1 MSSPELTP
9 QLLADVTPAEK
20 RPAQWIVTIREAWR
34 INRTK
39 AGVIIFL
46 IVIAIALLGP
56 LFAPHSPTSFVA
68 KPFAGPSAKAWL
80 GADYVGRDV
89 LSRVLWGGR
98 TVIGLALAATAI
110 GLLLGVGLGLIAGYA
125 RRWVDETVMRILDV
139 VLAFPQI
146 VLALLFVSVVG
157 PHLWLIILIVGISHA
172 PRIARVTRA
181 ATLEVSQR
189 DFIKSAEALGVAR
202 RKILTFEILPNITS
216 PLLVE
221 FGLRLTYSIGLIAG
235 LSFLGDG
242 MQPPAADWGL
252 MINENRIGLTIQP
265 WPVVVP
271 VILIGV
277 LTIGTNLIADGLG
290 RALIGI
296 ERDTGGK

>member
-110 GLLLGVGLGLIAGYA
+110 GLFKSLIN
-125 RRWVDETVMRILDV
+125 
-139 VLAFPQI
+139 F
-146 VLALLFVSVVG
+146 ALLIVANQVVKKTTG
-157 PHLWLIILIVGISHA
+157 HGI
-172 PRIARVTRA
+172 
-181 ATLEVSQR
+181 
-189 DFIKSAEALGVAR
+189 
-202 RKILTFEILPNITS
+202 
-216 PLLVE
+216 
-221 FGLRLTYSIGLIAG
+221 Y
-235 LSFLGDG
+235 
-242 MQPPAADWGL
+242 
-252 MINENRIGLTIQP
+252 
-265 WPVVVP
+265 
-271 VILIGV
+271 
-277 LTIGTNLIADGLG
+277 
-290 RALIGI
+290 
-296 ERDTGGK
+296 